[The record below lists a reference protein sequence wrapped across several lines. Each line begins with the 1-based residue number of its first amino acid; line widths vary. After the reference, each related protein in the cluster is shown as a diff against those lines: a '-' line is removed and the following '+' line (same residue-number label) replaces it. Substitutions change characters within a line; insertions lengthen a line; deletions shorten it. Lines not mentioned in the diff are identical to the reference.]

1 MLGTLSAPRT
11 GAAPGGGF
19 RWKSRPPLFS
29 SGPGDRHYVI
39 ERARGRIIFGDG
51 TNGKLPAVGAN
62 NIRASFYRST
72 DGSKGNV
79 PAGKISQLLGGAAL
93 GQRIT
98 NPVAAD
104 GGVDGETIAQV
115 APLVT

>member
-29 SGPGDRHYVI
+29 SGPADRHYVI

-62 NIRASFYRST
+62 NIRDSFYRST
-72 DGSKGNV
+72 DGSKENV
-79 PAGKISQLLGGAAL
+79 HTRKIITFIRRSALMHRFTHTVASAG
-93 GQRIT
+93 
-98 NPVAAD
+98 
-104 GGVDGETIAQV
+104 
-115 APLVT
+115 